1 MANPEDLALLQQ
13 RVAAWN
19 EWRKNDQAL
28 GEDLSGAAK
37 AQTRE
42 KLGKNHRHN
51 CGAEERNTD
60 EPRYEK
66 AVTQKFFS
74 KNDNG

>member
-42 KLGKNHRHN
+42 KLGKNHRHD
-51 CGAEERNTD
+51 CYTEERNTD
-60 EPRYEK
+60 DPRYEK
-66 AVTQKFFS
+66 AVTRKFFG